1 MSRPDTTSHTILAES
16 AYRDDRHLAARQS
29 LYRWQQPSYD
39 MPGLVLEHLPATH
52 GVVLDVGCGNG
63 KYLTRLRSQ
72 RPDLT
77 VIGLDISAG
86 IVANV
91 GPPVVVADAA
101 RLPIADHCA
110 VAVLAMHMLYHVE
123 DVHAALEHAAR
134 VLAPGGTFIASTN
147 ARDDKKELDDL
158 WAAAAADVLGVE
170 RGPRRLSLS
179 SRFALDDA
187 PDVLRPYFVDVRVLE
202 LPGTITVRE
211 PEPVIAHLASYRAWA
226 NAAGVPFDAT
236 LERARQLLDDMIDR
250 DGAFRISC
258 RGGILLCHTTEQ
270 RSAQSPVP
278 G

>member
-1 MSRPDTTSHTILAES
+1 VSSPDTTSHTVLAES

-39 MPGLVLEHLPATH
+39 MPGLVLDHLTATR
-52 GVVLDVGCGNG
+52 GIVLDVGCGNG
-63 KYLTRLRSQ
+63 KYVTRLRTQ
-72 RPDLT
+72 RPNLT

-86 IVANV
+86 ILANV

-101 RLPIADHCA
+101 RLPIADHSA
-110 VAVLAMHMLYHVE
+110 SAVLAMHMLYHVE
-123 DVHAALEHAAR
+123 DVHAALKQAVR

-147 ARDDKKELDDL
+147 ARDDKQELDDL

-170 RGPRRLSLS
+170 RGPRRISLS

-187 PDVLRPYFVDVRVLE
+187 PDMLRPYFANIEVVE
-202 LPGTITVRE
+202 LPGTITVRA

-226 NAAGVPFDAT
+226 DTAGVPFDAT
-236 LERARQLLDDMIDR
+236 LDRAQRLLDDAIDR

-258 RGGILLCHTTEQ
+258 RGGILLCHITE
-270 RSAQSPVP
+270 
-278 G
+278 